1 MTRDLSA
8 LPETLDGLRQQFG
21 APSKPALPA
30 TLDELRAQYQNQTKV
45 NVDPTDSEAGI
56 GTALWE
62 GAKSTGRA
70 LGSAFDVVTGDEK
83 EIYEDAK
90 IAPKY
95 TQAQTRFNEAVQ
107 RNEADDDKSAST
119 LSQIGQAIGNVAG
132 AVYEQPR
139 GAFHEVAAQIPNSAA
154 VMAPMFAGAAL
165 GAAAGPIGAIVGGL
179 AGMFVGNSAIETG
192 YIAQDQARRG
202 ELDTGEAL
210 RQGVVKGGV
219 ITGVDA
225 ATIGLNKYLFG
236 NPGKAANKAIESLY
250 KRIGVDPTDNL
261 AIGKAL
267 AADPGLQRAV
277 RQTGAEAFIKA
288 LPKGK
293 QAVARSA
300 LGMTT
305 ESIGEGTGEYLGS
318 MAAGLDA
325 SLTEAA
331 LEAML
336 SLPQSAAEVGISAA
350 LGSQERDLKNYQD
363 RYLPPDPG
371 NRDAPFYGPQNPNT
385 FQGPFNPADQAARD
399 RIDPRVTGI
408 GVEEI
413 PDIDVPVVEDGSS
426 PFFNIINENGQ
437 LERVNP
443 REKIQRLRADLLK
456 NFALM
461 SVEQQEQA
469 NEQLKQ
475 LQRLEQQLTGMETGI
490 SGIPFEEI
498 TAEELTPGEAFSE
511 QFNPVLQGLQG
522 AFDERIKRQKELDKQ
537 AAFEEAEKK
546 AARQKERDEVKAQQ
560 ELQPTSLKGI
570 ADEVGGK
577 TADLAA
583 ELARRGREQAEA
595 TGEAT
600 ERSPDAALQDLKQDK
615 PRNTAM
621 ADALAKAKADKVKKG
636 EDVRAQARQSSDP
649 FIREMADVEMP
660 QAGPGRDLGPVTEE
674 TLADTGTQVPKFA
687 RPGENP
693 NNPLPLYSPRQGDK
707 APVFKTRLETLINE
721 RVGKGANGAA
731 LSRQID
737 AWARKGEIKPEELEY
752 VPIKK
757 FLADNPGK
765 VSKEQLLDFV
775 KKNQPQL
782 GEVLREGP
790 SADDPDLENRERY
803 VRHAMENFTLR
814 ASDGNE
820 FINVISEDGRTVD
833 YVSRDL
839 AEREFGDLVN
849 DEGAARAYFADR
861 YSGMDPD
868 DAEAEMQMYNRRN
881 YPGKA
886 TKYDQW
892 MEPGGKNYK
901 ELLITKSGTVKEG
914 EDYRSGHWDEKNV
927 LAHVRFDERKGK
939 DGEKVLFLEE
949 VQSDWHQDGRKK
961 GYKKGIKF
969 QKFEP
974 RRDDKGEWRVWS
986 HDANAFLDIE
996 KKYTSRQQIVD
1007 DLLDLRL
1014 AEQDMSAGVPD
1025 APFKKT
1031 WPMLAMKRMIRYA
1044 ADNGFDRIAWADG
1057 AMNADRY
1064 DLRKQVG
1071 LIEYENLGNKLF
1083 FVRIR
1088 DHRNGIIE
1096 TMRGAS
1102 VSDVEDTLGKDIAKQ
1117 IVNGEGKADPDEPG
1131 GKYLEA
1137 EDLKIGGEGMKAFYD
1152 QILPAEVNKYAKKF
1166 GVRVEGVP
1174 IEFGKKTDGTAV
1186 TMGELREAGF
1196 REHPIGRMWHLDDTI
1211 TVYNTATGTERKFD
1225 NEKDADKYAAE
1236 ELSKLLGNVKEVPG
1250 FKVTDEMKQ
1259 AAKEGQLMFA
1269 PRQRSAGDFKY
1280 TEAPDGSITVKGDPA
1295 EIRAK
1300 LPDGVKGRVTKE
1312 GLVFSHNA
1320 APRVKRALAGS
1331 KIAYS
1336 RGGQVLRS
1344 KPMKD
1349 GKYLGAPEKYNTKET
1364 IGRLRRI
1371 LRKLAN
1377 EGALGRH
1384 WYENSS
1390 REVLRAA
1397 GGDINEARK
1406 FVALLAIYSPQAKVD
1421 TNTTFAIRAWAQH
1434 RMGQPINV
1442 KTGKQDEAA
1451 QKALDDI
1458 DAFWSGQKTGNFFFN
1473 LLREIDP
1480 STEGQQGATIDMW
1493 MMRAAQYDHDM
1504 PTDLEYAFMEDEV
1517 NILAKKLGWEPQQ
1530 VQAAIWVAM
1539 KARMENKQVK
1549 ARTERISERKGWIS
1563 YEKVNAKTGKKTGRK
1578 VHDKDAH
1585 WNNWLKQSM
1594 LHKVTPNDSQR
1605 AKFDF
1610 ADGMLRHIG
1619 QVSWEPRIS
1628 TKLPFMP
1635 GIHEASYEQQLEY
1648 FQAVKNALFDEN
1660 GADLLAMRLGLL
1672 VDSSITGPGV
1682 WEGEV
1687 SPSGQDLIVMAPA
1700 KGGVL
1705 YINDQETLTKDEWES
1720 RGKPKG
1726 FDKVPSL
1733 DPAQKAQLDVYASIL
1748 GLLLRQDGVGYHRAF
1763 PAPSIKRA
1771 NGITLVI
1778 GRPFSPEEIT
1788 GLEQRLIDGVAQTGG
1803 DPSSLGII
1811 STPDGA
1817 NVINFGAVEDNKV
1830 FHRVVQKAA
1839 ADPSLPD
1846 TDFHRFTSDGNLAF
1860 NNWEVDTNGQGY
1872 RQGIAAAGS
1881 SDVLAWARDVL
1892 APRIQAVNEEYAKK
1906 FGWGDPG
1913 QIRLSA
1919 RQGTGGGTSQAGRG
1933 DQQGRTRREGRTDRE
1948 QSLLS
1953 GGIGGD
1959 GRNFTDFF
1967 AKVSSGVLGKPKPG
1981 VTYKPVIPD
1990 TDERTSDFT
1999 EEYVGHRGHFD
2010 DHIKFSIPG
2019 FGELQRLVGAALART
2034 YGPEH
2039 TLLDIGASEGAFMKA
2054 VTQLSGMKSV
2064 AVDPNPKMVE
2074 HFNKTPVKGAEY
2086 RSEAFGTADQVGE
2099 LAWTEDDGTEIRYF
2113 DPAGQR
2119 YDVIHEAM
2127 VFQFISPERST
2138 QIARVKEL
2146 MTDDGVAIFEEKV
2159 LVPGDA
2165 WKQNEAQKNAH
2176 KLQYFDK
2183 EALDKKAV
2191 EVLEGMNKNM
2201 VRPDQLEDTL
2211 AANFNHVVQFWD
2223 SGNFKG
2229 YIASDSQEK
2238 LQRLLDEIGSTA
2250 SEYATVDTPRRVA
2263 AAPTAS
2269 DLYSGYEPDTNQVRE
2284 PRGATKSEQL
2294 DLFSPAEVSA
2304 AAAQARDNFLLGYKS
2319 VQVGQI
2325 QSGVERVTSPEEAAH
2340 VLAPLRK
2347 YGQEHMAIL
2356 VLDEQGKPTQVI
2368 QHTVGAIDGSQ
2379 VYPTTLVGAVV
2390 ADPAATSVWFA
2401 HNHPSGLPRPS
2412 DADRRITKVITDMFD
2427 GTGVEVNGHV
2437 ILASA
2442 NSEAYYL
2449 DQYGGSEEPVKIK
2462 PLARRRTVPVTER
2475 KIRKSPPKDRP
2486 QVTGPDIARDL
2497 VEKVTSADAIVLL
2510 DNQHG
2515 LVGSLTLTAEE
2526 MGALR
2531 NNNQVRRILAA
2542 IDKANAAA
2550 AIIKAT
2556 DAKGAT
2562 NVARFLNQ
2570 GRKLRVL
2577 DAFTPGGDGTL
2588 VSSALNSQGIETA
2601 EGPFLSPRQGTGG
2614 TAGGFDAST
2623 ENQQQVARLN
2633 RGLGFP
2639 PGTLRAAELRSPAL
2653 RQLLGSLE
2661 RLLGRRIIPIR
2672 NNSTDPNLKFNG
2684 VYNPGDRTT
2693 LFIDIDADS
2702 PALAVLG
2709 HEFVHSLRVND
2720 PDTFY
2725 EIAQKI
2731 LNASGV
2737 TGRDVREYTDWV
2749 NSRRGNLPP
2758 LEQDGVLEEMLADI
2772 FGDSINDS
2780 GFWKRLEKQDKT
2792 LAQQLATALK
2802 AFVDRLLSG
2811 LTGVPRLQ
2819 GSKYVKDFEAVRDVV
2834 AEFLGDYQGGAGP
2847 FADMAD
2853 AAFSG
2858 RNQQTNAVTGRPI
2871 GQLYSR
2877 VPPNKIPTKTRT
2889 VYKLMRVAKRQPGV
2903 VYPLYAKPETGGSA
2917 GYTAGEWFLAEDQ
2930 KVRIGN
2936 KDLAKRPGIHA
2947 VNLPV
2952 FDQGKA
2958 YVKGET
2964 RVWVEVEIPEV
2975 TKKTQAESDKS
2986 EKRANGM
2993 RNGIQGRLIGPRESY
3008 DFKTNPNASGDAG
3021 GWPIAGSMRV
3031 VRILTDREVSKIL
3044 RDNNLSHQI
3053 ENSSTGLTS
3062 AEVAQMNEEMEQVR
3076 QGLNRDLMFSPRQGG
3091 QQTLGGQQQQAP
3103 GQQQQTPGGQQ
3114 QQQQQPAPPVQATF
3128 EAPDEIAFLDKIKIK
3143 LYEKFQ
3149 SLLNVQKAIGPVSED
3164 KDAQL
3169 ALTTYPGRVRARI
3182 DEFEAAYVDP
3192 LKEAIHDSGLSFKDI
3207 GEYLHARHAQ
3217 SANLALKNRNPG
3229 RPNNDR
3235 LSGMTDQ
3242 DARAI
3247 LAQYQGD
3254 VRMQRVVDLIDQ
3266 IQDRRMDLMVSE
3278 GLISQAEANAWN
3290 SVWQHYVPLH
3300 REESGTILP
3309 KRGQGFDVRGK
3320 ESRTRAGSADRPVD
3334 HENMVARILTQ
3345 YEFALQR
3352 AEKNKVA
3359 QTLYRL
3365 AKDNPNDSFWVVDE
3379 VPQNPFLRAD
3389 HTIGWR
3395 GDYINRNVLAAKFNG
3410 ETKYVTFNDANE
3422 HANQMVGAL
3431 KNLDVN
3437 SARILSPLLM
3447 INRFLAALNTSLSPE
3462 FVISNFFRDWQ
3473 TAGYNLTNTEL
3484 RDMKGKVLRN
3494 TPRAVK
3500 GIRNALRG
3508 DGTDQWASMFNRFR
3522 EAGGITGWMQ
3532 SYDQIGDRLK
3542 ALQWDMKS
3550 DRIQGIKQLKKFFRA
3565 IEDYNTIVE
3574 NGVRLSAF
3582 KAAIDA
3588 GMSDAKAAQLAK
3600 ELTVNFNRRGE
3611 WGVAMNA
3618 LYLFYNASIQ
3628 GSVRM
3633 LRAIVQK
3640 DNRMLHK
3647 MLAATVGFAIAVEL
3661 MNNLIDGDDD
3671 EYDNIPDQVKDR
3683 NLVIMDPFELT
3694 EGGYFKIPLPWGY
3707 NLFHIVGQEIAKATL
3722 AAAGEKPQYSMFN
3735 SASRIL
3741 NNSLQAFNP
3750 VQDGSV
3756 LQTISPTI
3764 IDPMTR
3770 IAENKDWHGGRL
3782 YPDYN
3787 EKQANYLKH
3796 FSNARESS
3804 KDIAKWLHEATL
3816 DPKTLSSTID
3826 ISPEWID
3833 MYIDYA
3839 TGSVGRVIT
3848 DAAGLAAAVIAG
3860 DEMPELKRVPIA
3872 RKVYQSIADSDRQRM
3887 FYERYHEM
3895 LTIRQALSDAP
3906 DLKTKQRLREGL
3918 GERRKLLGMTRIT
3931 QSQLRVLAKQI
3942 KVAKKNGDKERVKL
3956 LENRRMEVM
3965 DRFGKRYFTVIY
3977 GEG

>member
-1 MTRDLSA
+1 MPRDLPP
-8 LPETLDGLRQQFG
+8 LPATFEELRQQYNR
-21 APSKPALPA
+21 PPLPA
-30 TLDELRAQYQNQTKV
+30 TFAELRAQYQNQTKT
-45 NVDPTDSEAGI
+45 NIDPTNNEAGI
-56 GTALWE
+56 GTALLE

-90 IAPKY
+90 IAPKR
-95 TQAQTRFNEAVQ
+95 TEAQTRFSEAVQ
-107 RNEADDDKSAST
+107 RNEADDDKSAGT

-139 GAFHEVAAQIPNSAA
+139 GAFHEVAAQLPNSAA

-165 GAAAGPIGAIVGGL
+165 GSAAGPIGAIVGGL

-236 NPGKAANKAIESLY
+236 NPGKAANKAIEDLY
-250 KRIGVDPTDNL
+250 KRIGVDPTNNL

-305 ESIGEGTGEYLGS
+305 ESIGEGAGEYLGS

-363 RYLPPDPG
+363 NYLPPDPG

-426 PFFNIINENGQ
+426 PFFNIVNEDGQ
-437 LERVNP
+437 VESVNP
-443 REKIQRLRADLLK
+443 KEKIQRLRENLIK
-456 NFALM
+456 NFTQM
-461 SVEQQEQA
+461 SPEQQAQA
-469 NEQLKQ
+469 KDQIRQ
-475 LQRLEQQLTGMETGI
+475 LQALEQRLTEQPEQGI
-490 SGIPFEEI
+490 GGVQVD
-498 TAEELTPGEAFSE
+498 ELTPGEGLTE
-511 QFNPVLQGLQG
+511 QFNPVLQGLQA

-546 AARQKERDEVKAQQ
+546 EARKKQRDEIKAQQ
-560 ELQPTSLKGI
+560 EIQPTSLKGI
-570 ADEVGGK
+570 GDMVGGK
-577 TADLAA
+577 TADIAA

-600 ERSPDAALQDLKQDK
+600 ERSPDAALQGLKQDK
-615 PRNTAM
+615 PKNTAM

-636 EDVRAQARQSSDP
+636 EDFRAQARQSKDP

-674 TLADTGTQVPKFA
+674 PPADTGTQVPKFA

-693 NNPLPLYSPRQGDK
+693 NNPLPLYSPRQGDE

-752 VPIKK
+752 VPIKQ

-790 SADDPDLENRERY
+790 SAKDPDLEAEEIY
-803 VRHAMENFTLR
+803 VNHAMENFTLKE
-814 ASDGNE
+814 SDGGE
-820 FINVISEDGRTVD
+820 FINVLSDGGRTVD
-833 YVSRDL
+833 YISRDI
-839 AEREFGDLVN
+839 AERAFGDLVN
-849 DEGAARAYFADR
+849 DEAAARAYFADR

-868 DAEAEMQMYNRRN
+868 DVEAEMQMYQRRN
-881 YPGKA
+881 YPNKA
-886 TKYDQW
+886 TKYDTW
-892 MEPGGKNYK
+892 KEPGGKNYK
-901 ELLITKSGTVKEG
+901 ELLITKGGTVKDG
-914 EDYRSGHWDEKNV
+914 DDYRSGHWDEKNV

-961 GYKKGIKF
+961 GYVDPKAGKKMQAAIL
-969 QKFEP
+969 
-974 RRDDKGEWRVWS
+974 S
-986 HDANAFLDIE
+986 
-996 KKYTSRQQIVD
+996 
-1007 DLLDLRL
+1007 
-1014 AEQDMSAGVPD
+1014 VPD

-1044 ADNGFDRIAWADG
+1044 ADNGFDRIAWATGD
-1057 AMNADRY
+1057 MNADRY
-1064 DLRKQVG
+1064 DLRKHVG
-1071 LIEYENLGNKLF
+1071 LIEYENLGNKQF

-1102 VSDVEDTLGKDIAKQ
+1102 ISDVEETLGKDIAKQ
-1117 IVNGEGKADPDEPG
+1117 IVNGEGKSDPDEPG

-1152 QILPAEVNKYAKKF
+1152 QILPAEVNKYAKRF
-1166 GVRVEGVP
+1166 GVKVDMSPV
-1174 IEFGKKTDGTAV
+1174 D
-1186 TMGELREAGF
+1186 F
-1196 REHPIGRMWHLDDTI
+1196 RSEDT
-1211 TVYNTATGTERKFD
+1211 N
-1225 NEKDADKYAAE
+1225 
-1236 ELSKLLGNVKEVPG
+1236 SKPVPG
-1250 FKVTDEMKQ
+1250 FKVTDKMKQ
-1259 AAKEGQLMFA
+1259 AAKEGQPMFA
-1269 PRQRSAGDFKY
+1269 PRQRSVGDFKY
-1280 TEAPDGSITVKGDPA
+1280 TEAPDGSITVKGDPG
-1295 EIRAK
+1295 EIRAQ
-1300 LPDGVKGRVTKE
+1300 LPEGVKGRVTKE
-1312 GLVFSHNA
+1312 GLVFGHNA
-1320 APRVKRALAGS
+1320 APRVKRALSGS
-1331 KIAYS
+1331 KVAYS

-1349 GKYLGAPEKYNTKET
+1349 GKYLGAPEKYNTKES

-1397 GGDINEARK
+1397 GGDVNEARK

-1493 MMRAAQYDHDM
+1493 MMRAAQYDHDA

-1517 NILAKKLGWEPQQ
+1517 NRLAKKLGWEPQQ

-1578 VHDKDAH
+1578 VHDKEAH

-1672 VDSSITGPGV
+1672 VDSSVIGPGV

-1687 SPSGQDLIVMAPA
+1687 SPSGQDLVVMAPA

-1705 YINDQETLTKDEWES
+1705 YVNDQETLTKDEWES

-1733 DPAQKAQLDVYASIL
+1733 DPAQKAQLDVYASVL

-1763 PAPSIKRA
+1763 PAPSVKRA

-1778 GRPFSPEEIT
+1778 GRPLSPEEIA
-1788 GLEQRLIDGVAQTGG
+1788 GFEQRLIDGIAQTGG

-1830 FHRVVQKAA
+1830 FHRVVREAA
-1839 ADPSLPD
+1839 SDPSLPD

-1892 APRIQAVNEEYAKK
+1892 APRIQAVNEEYAEK

-1919 RQGTGGGTSQAGRG
+1919 RQAPGGSGQSRREGQPGRA
-1933 DQQGRTRREGRTDRE
+1933 RREGRTDRE
-1948 QSLLS
+1948 QPLLS

-1981 VTYKPVIPD
+1981 VTYKPVIPN
-1990 TDERTSDFT
+1990 TDERTADFT
-1999 EEYVGHRGHFD
+1999 DEYVGHRGHFD

-2019 FGELQRLVGAALART
+2019 FGELQRLVGAALARI

-2054 VTQLSGMKSV
+2054 VTRLSGMQSV

-2127 VFQFISPERST
+2127 VFQFISNDRTT

-2146 MTDDGVAIFEEKV
+2146 MVDDGVAIFEEKV
-2159 LVPGDA
+2159 LVPGEA

-2201 VRPDQLEDTL
+2201 VPPAQLEEIL
-2211 AANFNHVVQFWD
+2211 SENFNHVVQFWD

-2229 YIASDSQEK
+2229 YIASDSKEK

-2250 SEYATVDTPRRVA
+2250 SEYATVDTPRRVS

-2284 PRGATKSEQL
+2284 PRGATQSEQL
-2294 DLFSPAEVSA
+2294 DLFSPSEVPA

-2356 VLDEQGKPTQVI
+2356 VLDEQGEPTQII

-2412 DADRRITKVITDMFD
+2412 EADRRITKVITDMFD

-2442 NSEAYYL
+2442 NAEAYYL

-2462 PLARRRTVPVTER
+2462 PLARRRAVPVTER

-2486 QVTGPDIARDL
+2486 QVTSPDIARDL
-2497 VEKVTSADAIVLL
+2497 VDKVTSDDAIILL

-2542 IDKANAAA
+2542 IDKTNSAA

-2556 DAKGAT
+2556 DVKGAT

-2577 DAFTPGGDGTL
+2577 DAFTPAGEGKL

-2601 EGPFLSPRQGTGG
+2601 EGPFLSPRQGAGG
-2614 TAGGFDAST
+2614 TEGVFDAST

-2661 RLLGRRIIPIR
+2661 QLLGRRIIPIR

-2693 LFIDIDADS
+2693 LFIDIDSDS

-2720 PDTFY
+2720 PDAFY
-2725 EIAQKI
+2725 DVAQKI

-3091 QQTLGGQQQQAP
+3091 QQTPGGQQQQAP

-3633 LRAIVQK
+3633 LRAIAQK

-3722 AAAGEKPQYSMFN
+3722 AAAGEKPQYSMFD

-3931 QSQLRVLAKQI
+3931 QSQLRALAKQI

-3956 LENRRMEVM
+3956 LEKRRMEVM